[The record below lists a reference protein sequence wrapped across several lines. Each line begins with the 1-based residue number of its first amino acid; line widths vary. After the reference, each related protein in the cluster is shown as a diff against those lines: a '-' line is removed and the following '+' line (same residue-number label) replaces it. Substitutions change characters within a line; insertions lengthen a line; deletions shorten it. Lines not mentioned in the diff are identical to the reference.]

1 MNWPP
6 LYDPTYRPP
15 DGESYWSRREETM
28 PEEERGQLILSKLKS
43 QIEYGWEKSPFYR
56 EKWQA
61 AGFVPDQLKTLN
73 DLRRVPCLTK
83 NEIQKEQEAYPPF
96 GRHLC
101 VDPGSLVR
109 IHGTSGTTGKPT
121 VFAIDEGDWQRIA
134 HAHARIM
141 WGFGM
146 RPSDKVFIGSLFSLY
161 VGSWGALIGSERLG
175 ATAFPFGAGL
185 PGQTEKAVDWIARV
199 KPTVF
204 YGTPSYAL
212 YVAETA
218 QRMGYRPKRDF
229 GFRILFFSGEP
240 GAAIP
245 STRRRIEETYGGI
258 CVDTGSMAEMTPWM
272 TNGECAERQGM
283 HLWQDVVYAEV
294 VNRDTKE
301 PAPYGEEGVPVYTH
315 LERTSQPMIRY
326 WSGDLTRWTD
336 EPCPCGRTY
345 PRLPMGVYGR
355 ADDMFIIRGVNVYPA
370 AVENTLRSFPELGA
384 EFRIVISRE
393 REMDTLI
400 VQAEPEAPVARE
412 ETEELT
418 HRVQKALRRA
428 LAVNAQVS
436 MLDPGTLERTQ
447 LKARRVIDRRK
458 LYEELGS
465 REDV

>member
-6 LYDPTYRPP
+6 VYDPTYRPQ
-15 DGESYWSRREETM
+15 DSESYWFRREEAM
-28 PEEERGQLILSKLKS
+28 PEEERDQLILSKLKS
-43 QIEYGWEKSPFYR
+43 QIEYAWEKSPFYR

-61 AGFVPDQLKTLN
+61 ASFFPDQLKTLS

-83 NEIQKEQEAYPPF
+83 DEIRKEQEAYPPF
-96 GRHLC
+96 GRYLC
-101 VDPGSLVR
+101 AEPGSLVR

-121 VFAIDEGDWQRIA
+121 VFVIDEGDWQRIA

-141 WGFGM
+141 WGFGI

-218 QRMGYRPKRDF
+218 QSMGYRPQRDF
-229 GFRILFFSGEP
+229 CFRILFFSGEP

-294 VNRDTKE
+294 VSRDTRE
-301 PAPYGEEGVPVYTH
+301 PVPYGEEGVPVYTH

-345 PRLPMGVYGR
+345 PRLPMGIYGR
-355 ADDMFIIRGVNVYPA
+355 ADDMFIVRGVNVYPA

-412 ETEELT
+412 KTEELA

-465 REDV
+465 REDG